1 LPRAPE
7 PEAVADRDISVV
19 IQGPL
24 LLDRTE
30 GVRRCLDSVRS
41 LLPGAEVIV
50 STWEGEDASAIAPPV
65 LVEKSPDP
73 GGFVLADGYPINL
86 NRLQRSTL
94 AGLRRASRKYSL
106 KLRSDLAVTDRRFLV
121 AAPAPAG
128 CLFERP
134 MTMTNLYLRDP
145 EKFTLLFHFSDIAQ
159 FGLTRDLRSFWEG
172 ELFAEDELLF
182 PPELAGGVRS
192 RLKLFPEQAATLRWL
207 GRHGIDVR
215 LAEPAQVDRPLL
227 ALWASVLAQNVHLVD
242 WRASGIVFPER
253 FATDPSSF
261 ATLLTEEKFAS
272 LSSRGFDYRKARFN
286 AFILDRLLHGGLA
299 SSVVRLRARFPFVNR
314 ALRRVWAF
322 YHGLSR

>member
-1 LPRAPE
+1 MPRAPE
-7 PEAVADRDISVV
+7 LEAVADSDLSVV

-24 LLDRTE
+24 LLDRAE

-41 LLPGAEVIV
+41 VLPAAEVIV
-50 STWEGEDASAIAPPV
+50 STWEGEDASAIASSA
-65 LVEKSPDP
+65 LVVQSPDP

-94 AGLRRASRKYSL
+94 AGLRRASRACCL
-106 KLRSDLAVTDRRFLV
+106 KLRSDLALEDRRFLV
-121 AAPAPAG
+121 LAPARAG

-134 MTMTNLYLRDP
+134 MTMSNLYLRDP
-145 EKFTLLFHFSDIAQ
+145 EKFPLLFHVSDIAQ
-159 FGLTRDLRSFWEG
+159 FGRTSDLLSFWDG
-172 ELFAEDELLF
+172 PLFGEDELLF
-182 PPELAGGVRS
+182 PPEAPGGARE
-192 RLKLFPEQAATLRWL
+192 RLRLFPEQAATLRWL
-207 GRHGIDVR
+207 ARNGVDVR
-215 LAEPAQVDRPLL
+215 LAQPAQIDRPLL
-227 ALWASVLAQNVHLVD
+227 ARWARVLSENIHLVD
-242 WRASGIVFPER
+242 WRKSGILFPER

-299 SSVVRLRARFPFVNR
+299 RSVARLRARFPLVNR

>member
-7 PEAVADRDISVV
+7 LEAVADRDISVV

-24 LLDRTE
+24 LLGQAE
-30 GVRRCLDSVRS
+30 GVERCLDSVRAV
-41 LLPGAEVIV
+41 LPEAEVII
-50 STWEGEDASAIAPPV
+50 STWQGDDASAVAAGA
-65 LVEKSPDP
+65 LVVQSPDP
-73 GGFVLADGYPINL
+73 GCYVLASGLPINL

-94 AGLRRASRKYSL
+94 AGLRRAGRRYSL
-106 KLRSDLAVTDRRFLV
+106 KLRSDLALTDRRFLV
-121 AAPAPAG
+121 AAPAPEE

-159 FGLTRDLRSFWEG
+159 FGLTRDLLSFWEG

-182 PPELAGGVRS
+182 PPDAPGGPRS
-192 RLKLFPEQAATLRWL
+192 RLKLYPEQAATLRWL
-207 GRHGIDVR
+207 ARHGIDVR
-215 LAEPAQVDRPLL
+215 LVDPAQVDRQLL
-227 ALWASVLAQNVHLVD
+227 ALWAKVLAQNVHLVD
-242 WRASGIVFPER
+242 WRESGIVFPER

-272 LSSRGFDYRKARFN
+272 LASRGFDYRRARFN
-286 AFILDRLLHGGLA
+286 AFILDRLLHGGFA
-299 SSVVRLRARFPFVNR
+299 RFVARLRARFPLVNR